1 MKANGVHACLDDFT
15 TASSGSFRDN
25 FSPCQRI
32 PSDYGSN
39 KRKKGTTL
47 SKSKKMGVVQ
57 LTTVTAINMM
67 GSGIILLPA
76 TLAEIGTVSIFA
88 WILASIGAT
97 FLAYAFS
104 KCGMY
109 TKKVGGMGGY
119 AEYRF
124 GRAGNF
130 LSNFCYTI
138 SLIIA
143 NVAIASGVVSYG
155 SYVFGFNLDPVEV
168 CLATIGVLL
177 AAATISLVG
186 PKNFGKFSTLGVMCV
201 VTPVIGLLFA
211 GAFFFSPDVYVQ
223 AWNPGDLPFYETMKQ
238 SIAVILWAF
247 LGLETA
253 CANSD
258 TVENPEKNVPI
269 AVLAGTLL
277 AGACYTTSTA
287 IIGGLVPYTELMNA
301 NAPFGLAYATMFGPT
316 AGYIVSCMLV
326 SSCFVSL
333 TAWQFTVSEVAREAS
348 SIGLFPKFF
357 STVNRFRSP
366 YAAIGTLVAIQIVM
380 TLSTMSPT
388 LLKQF
393 NVLINL
399 AVMINLIPYLLAM
412 AAVADLQKVEMIP
425 HDKAK
430 LANMAAI
437 VGGIYSVYAV
447 YGCGWSVILEGAFV
461 TAMGLL
467 IYFIVSPKL
476 RYSAPR
482 METYPPIKK

>member
-1 MKANGVHACLDDFT
+1 MHALRKSDCIIFIPPD
-15 TASSGSFRDN
+15 SFRDK
-25 FSPCQRI
+25 FPHRLI
-32 PSDYGSN
+32 LRYVL
-39 KRKKGTTL
+39 RKKGTTL

-76 TLAEIGTVSIFA
+76 TLASIGTISIFS

-97 FLAYAFS
+97 ILAYAFAR
-104 KCGMY
+104 CGML
-109 TKKVGGMGGY
+109 TRKVGGMGGY

-130 LSNFCYTI
+130 LSNFTYTI

-143 NVAIASGVVSYG
+143 NVAIASGVVSYA
-155 SYVFGFNLDPVEV
+155 SFVFGLKLDPVEV
-168 CLATIGVLL
+168 CAATIGVLTI
-177 AAATISLVG
+177 AATISLVG
-186 PKNFGKFSTLGVMCV
+186 PKKFGKFTSLGVTCV
-201 VTPVIGLLFA
+201 VTPVIGLLLF
-211 GAFFFSPDVYVQ
+211 GFFSFDPDIYVT
-223 AWNPGDLPFYETMKQ
+223 AWNPSDMPFYECIKD
-238 SIAVILWAF
+238 SIAVIIWAF

-269 AVLAGTLL
+269 AVMCGTMLAGI
-277 AGACYTTSTA
+277 CYTISTS

-301 NAPFGLAYATMFGPT
+301 GAPFGLAYAAMFGPT

-326 SSCFVSL
+326 CSCFVSL

-348 SIGLFPKFF
+348 SIGLFPKFL
-357 STVNRFRSP
+357 SVVNRFRSP
-366 YAAIGTLVAIQIVM
+366 YVAIGSLLAIQIAM

-393 NVLINL
+393 NILINL

-412 AAVADLQKVEMIP
+412 AAVPDLQKAEGISS
-425 HDKAK
+425 DKARM
-430 LANMAAI
+430 ANIAAV
-437 VGGIYSVYAV
+437 VGGIYSCYAV
-447 YGCGWSVILEGAFV
+447 YGCGWAVIFEGAFV
-461 TAMGLL
+461 TAMGLV
-467 IYFIVSPKL
+467 IYAVLSSRL
-476 RYSAPR
+476 RYNPSSQVS
-482 METYPPIKK
+482 TFPPVEKK